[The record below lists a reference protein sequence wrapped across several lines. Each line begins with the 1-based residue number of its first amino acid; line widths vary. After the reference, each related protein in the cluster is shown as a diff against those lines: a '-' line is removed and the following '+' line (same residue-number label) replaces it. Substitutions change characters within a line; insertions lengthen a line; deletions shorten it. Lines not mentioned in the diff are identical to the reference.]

1 MERPELLNVGLPTD
15 LRKRYRSTQKQ
26 LERVMFSVRT
36 GALLEAHEAI
46 SESFF
51 NQMLTEWVTEQEYI
65 RECEKNNFSW
75 EKEWHDFS
83 KDADCIL

>member
-1 MERPELLNVGLPTD
+1 MERPELLNVGLPSD
-15 LRKRYRSTQKQ
+15 LRKKYRNTQKQ
-26 LERVMFSVRT
+26 LERMMLSVRT
-36 GALLEAHEAI
+36 GTLLEAHEVI

-65 RECEKNNFSW
+65 REREKNNFGW
-75 EKEWHDFS
+75 EKEWHDFR

>member
-15 LRKRYRSTQKQ
+15 LRKRYRRTQKL
-26 LERVMFSVRT
+26 LERMMLFVRT
-36 GALLEAHEAI
+36 GALLEAYEAI

-65 RECEKNNFSW
+65 RQ
-75 EKEWHDFS
+75 
-83 KDADCIL
+83 

>member
-26 LERVMFSVRT
+26 LERVMLSVRT

-51 NQMLTEWVTEQEYI
+51 
-65 RECEKNNFSW
+65 SG
-75 EKEWHDFS
+75 
-83 KDADCIL
+83 